1 MAIMVDLLLS
11 GSGQHIA
18 SQSCT
23 VPEAARLL
31 QVSQTTIW
39 RWIASS
45 KLPAYRIGPRRIRIR
60 REDLQRV
67 IRPVERRERATGK
80 HVEARDI
87 WAGYDPEAVKEAIAK
102 TAGSWAD
109 LDTEA
114 IVADIYRSREQ
125 GSRPGSRP

>member
-1 MAIMVDLLLS
+1 MVDVLLT
-11 GSGQHIA
+11 GD
-18 SQSCT
+18 SQDTESRFCT

-31 QVSQTTIW
+31 QVSQATIW
-39 RWIASS
+39 RWIASGR
-45 KLPAYRIGPRRIRIR
+45 LPAHRIGPRRIRIR
-60 REDLQRV
+60 REDLQTV
-67 IRPVERRERATGK
+67 IRPVERRETTTEKAK
-80 HVEARDI
+80 EARDI

-114 IVADIYRSREQ
+114 IVADIYRAREQ